1 MFRPVGVKTFERPAP
16 ETPAVGFLVGVGTVV
31 LGDPDSVSAVC
42 WIETTAL
49 LIVADVMVSKS

>member
-16 ETPAVGFLVGVGTVV
+16 ETPVVGFLVAVGTTV
-31 LGDPDSVSAVC
+31 LGDADSVSAAC
-42 WIETTAL
+42 WIETAAL